1 MCRCKLL
8 IPHLKIPAFSNGG
21 EFVTLLKTS
30 YLDKVVKNW
39 SHPKFGY
46 WGESKPQ
53 RYFDS
58 GSACWSQRGR
68 IDRILLANSAEQM
81 QMELWGLNC
90 TYNSLQ
96 GAFWCYFFELWSAWL
111 CLEPVIWKHPPGA
124 DPVLGCTRLSCAQ
137 GCGTWCCPEP
147 RRSQEPG
154 AFIRDNAIGWDM
166 QEQGRLSLSKGF
178 NFSRGYKGEMD
189 LYPMIPTGC
198 SYRFMQR
205 FLFQRCQR
213 SLCGHS
219 GLMLTSVVLDLGWH
233 QGFNFVWP

>member
-8 IPHLKIPAFSNGG
+8 IPHLKIPAFSTGG

-46 WGESKPQ
+46 WGEPKPQ
-53 RYFDS
+53 RFFDS

-96 GAFWCYFFELWSAWL
+96 GAFRCYIFELWSAWL

-124 DPVLGCTRLSCAQ
+124 DPVLGCTRVSCAQ
-137 GCGTWCCPEP
+137 GKDVGPGAVLSP
-147 RRSQEPG
+147 GGARSQVLLSG
-154 AFIRDNAIGWDM
+154 IM
-166 QEQGRLSLSKGF
+166 QLVGTCRSKG
-178 NFSRGYKGEMD
+178 G
-189 LYPMIPTGC
+189 
-198 SYRFMQR
+198 
-205 FLFQRCQR
+205 
-213 SLCGHS
+213 
-219 GLMLTSVVLDLGWH
+219 
-233 QGFNFVWP
+233 